1 MAMTNKPS
9 ISTDV
14 TFCKEDGQRWRDVR
28 SLSWHEGMVTTKSL
42 ARVKIEKMRR
52 RIGLPTYSLPS
63 LSRSDG
69 NRRIWIVDENQ
80 FNILKYQKKK
90 TVERSAVLFLFQSN
104 ILKSNGF
111 EKVLITIIKPRKTF
125 RFYNGT
131 WNQFKIDWASLC
143 YLALPCKH
151 SMKSCF
157 HLSITSRWSI
167 KMLSIS

>member
-1 MAMTNKPS
+1 MAWCTFVIVARRDGDHEIVGTREDREDATENWSTYIQPTKFKQEWRKSTNLNCWWKS
-9 ISTDV
+9 VQYSKIS
-14 TFCKEDGQRWRDVR
+14 
-28 SLSWHEGMVTTKSL
+28 
-42 ARVKIEKMRR
+42 
-52 RIGLPTYSLPS
+52 
-63 LSRSDG
+63 
-69 NRRIWIVDENQ
+69 
-80 FNILKYQKKK
+80 KKK